1 MRYHQTKFGCKRII
15 SSEDRVE
22 LESKKQSYFDSINIH
37 CDLDLEDHNR
47 TFHSTLHLMMM
58 HHNTKFGYKQLSGS
72 EEDSCW
78 IKLHTWARQ
87 MDTVIPV
94 YSPNFEGGWGW
105 GWVGGRWYKN
115 CVFTDHGKMCQGFIT
130 QHNLVYLPRPLL
142 LFSFFLSVFLLLLL
156 GFFLSFFLLFLLF
169 HP

>member
-1 MRYHQTKFGCKRII
+1 MNHITYKWVLMRYHQTKFGCKRII

-22 LESKKQSYFDSINIH
+22 LESKKQSYFDFINIH
-37 CDLDLEDHNR
+37 CDLDLEDRNR

-94 YSPNFEGGWGW
+94 YSPNFEGGWG
-105 GWVGGRWYKN
+105 VGGGTK
-115 CVFTDHGKMCQGFIT
+115 I
-130 QHNLVYLPRPLL
+130 
-142 LFSFFLSVFLLLLL
+142 VFLQIM
-156 GFFLSFFLLFLLF
+156 GKCVKDS
-169 HP
+169 